1 MENVIARLLTKCAFA
16 DHGCSEEEKLP
27 KEMLLHE
34 KVCEFRLIKCL
45 MPGCDASVPMLH
57 LVEHCK
63 SKHGFGS
70 KHLSSTNQFI
80 GQMSL
85 EKDQL
90 MTLIDGEWNPHNF
103 IPRFVKSR
111 SRWFILLMEN
121 NEQGF
126 FMLYVY
132 ILGSKVNLE
141 NEEFGCRIKIDS
153 TFTVNKNIEK
163 NIQ

>member
-16 DHGCSEEEKLP
+16 DHGCLEEEKLS

-34 KVCEFRLIKCL
+34 KVCEFRLVKCL

-57 LVEHCK
+57 LIEHYK
-63 SKHGFGS
+63 SKHGIDL
-70 KHLSSTNQFI
+70 KYLSSTNQVI
-80 GQMSL
+80 CQISL
-85 EKDQL
+85 EKT

-111 SRWFILLMEN
+111 GRWFILHMEN

-132 ILGSKVNLE
+132 ILGSKADLE

-153 TFTVNKNIEK
+153 TITVNKRI
-163 NIQ
+163 